1 MLLSFTIIQINK
13 YTFEAVKNVRIL
25 FIFILIQLLLNLFL
39 KYANIFRLKGLLETL
54 LCNLGIVIKGNN
66 WAEKMAQG

>member
-39 KYANIFRLKGLLETL
+39 KYANIFRLKGLLEIL

-66 WAEKMAQG
+66 